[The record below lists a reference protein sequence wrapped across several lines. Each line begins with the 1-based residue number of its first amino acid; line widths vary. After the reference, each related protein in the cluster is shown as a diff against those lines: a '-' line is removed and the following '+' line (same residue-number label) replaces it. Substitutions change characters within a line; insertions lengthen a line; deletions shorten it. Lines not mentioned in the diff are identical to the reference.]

1 MLYLELYAIGFFVS
15 MAICICVM
23 YKIEQKDVFKDKR
36 VENINKNY
44 VDKMTQTL
52 INSIEEQASIAKKNK
67 IMTMCSRAGLKMN
80 YGQYIILCSL
90 SAITVPIISYV
101 LLKNEYLLAVS
112 FPLGFTIP
120 SQVIAF
126 MCNRRI
132 AILDKQI
139 GSFLQIVTERYSNTK
154 DFAKSLKDCTEDFKG
169 SEPLYN
175 ELLDTVMEIELGV
188 SVGEA
193 LKNLSVRTGNKYIN
207 RLSDYYSLSIQIGT
221 DDARSTLLKQ
231 AYLQYEESRSIMNNL
246 KAVIAGPAN
255 EAYLMIGFI
264 PLTVAYNSLTN
275 DDYLTFMTTTM
286 MGKIGMT
293 IIFAVIIGGMWL
305 VNTKISA
312 PID

>member
-1 MLYLELYAIGFFVS
+1 MELYVIGFFVS
-15 MAICICVM
+15 MAICIFAM

-36 VENINKNY
+36 VENIKKNN
-44 VDKMTQTL
+44 VEKITQTL
-52 INSIEEQASIAKKNK
+52 INSIEDQASVAKKK
-67 IMTMCSRAGLKMN
+67 KVMTMCSRAGLKIS
-80 YGQYIILCSL
+80 YGQYVILCIISSIACPIILY
-90 SAITVPIISYV
+90 T
-101 LLKNEYLLAVS
+101 LLKNEYLLIVS
-112 FPLGFTIP
+112 FLLGFTIP
-120 SQVIAF
+120 SQVITF

-193 LKNLSVRTGNKYIN
+193 LKNLSARTGNKYIS
-207 RLSDYYSLSIQIGT
+207 RLGDYYSLSIQIGT

-246 KAVIAGPAN
+246 KAAIAGPAN

-264 PLTVAYNSLTN
+264 PVTVMYNAATN
-275 DDYLTFMTTTM
+275 AEYLTFMRTTT

-293 IIFAVIIGGMWL
+293 VIFSVVLGSMWL